1 MSIYQHYR
9 EEEHLFVDQVLSW
22 KDQVERSYV
31 FKRSDFLNPREQK
44 IVRQVIGE
52 KNEDLQLKFFG
63 GNEHVERKRAIIA
76 PFYEELD
83 QDDFDL
89 VLLES
94 SYNDKFL
101 TIAHRD
107 VMGAFLSLGI
117 DRRKL
122 GDIYAA
128 DGTVQIVTSEDIVPF
143 VLANLTS
150 IKNANLR
157 FQTRELEQL
166 KVEES
171 NWKTFDRTVSSLRL
185 DAVVKEIY
193 HLSRNDAAK
202 SIERAQVQVNHKII
216 EDAAFPVEVEDLIS
230 VRGKGRSKIIEENG
244 LSRKGRNRI
253 TVAILK

>member
-1 MSIYQHYR
+1 MTIYQHYR

-22 KDQVERSYV
+22 KDQVERSYLL
-31 FKRSDFLNPREQK
+31 KISDFLNPREQK
-44 IVRQVIGE
+44 IVRQIIGE
-52 KNEDLQLKFFG
+52 KNVDLQLKFFG
-63 GNEHVERKRAIIA
+63 GNEYVERKRAIIA

-83 QDDFDL
+83 QDDFEL

-94 SYNDKFL
+94 NYNDKFL
-101 TIAHRD
+101 RIEHRD

-128 DGTVQIVTSEDIVPF
+128 DGLVQIVTSEDIVPF
-143 VLANLTS
+143 VIANLSS

-157 FQTRELEQL
+157 FQTKGLDQL
-166 KVEES
+166 KVKEA
-171 NWKTFDRTVSSLRL
+171 NWQEFDRTVSSLRL

-193 HLSRNDAAK
+193 HLSRNDAARF
-202 SIERAQVQVNHKII
+202 IERSQVQVNHKVV
-216 EDAAFPVEVEDLIS
+216 EDAAYPVEVEDLIS
-230 VRGKGRSKIIEENG
+230 LRGKGRSKIIEENG